1 VKRLS
6 AMSVGVA
13 LLVTL
18 TIAGAA
24 GARTQA
30 TRIQIATALTAAQ
43 EIPAPTGD
51 TSAGRGT
58 FTATIER
65 SGADAVVTWQ
75 LSFSGLTGNAVAA
88 HIHTGARGVSGPVSL
103 ALCGPCTSPA
113 SGTGTVS
120 AEVLAAIQAGGTYV
134 NVHTPTNGAG
144 EIRGQVG
151 IRANV
156 RTPMTSRQEVPK
168 PKGSVARATG
178 TFTGTLTKAGTTVTL
193 SWRLNFAR
201 LTGRAV
207 AAHIHTGARG
217 KSGPVSLALCGPC
230 RNGQR
235 GTATLRPAV
244 VSALESGR
252 AYVNVHTST
261 NAAGEIRGQI
271 AAVPLTLT

>member
-1 VKRLS
+1 MKRLS

-30 TRIQIATALTAAQ
+30 TRIQIATALNAAQ

-103 ALCGPCTSPA
+103 ALTCA
-113 SGTGTVS
+113 SDHRFASRPSTAS
-120 AEVLAAIQAGGTYV
+120 MAGW
-134 NVHTPTNGAG
+134 
-144 EIRGQVG
+144 
-151 IRANV
+151 
-156 RTPMTSRQEVPK
+156 
-168 PKGSVARATG
+168 AR
-178 TFTGTLTKAGTTVTL
+178 
-193 SWRLNFAR
+193 
-201 LTGRAV
+201 
-207 AAHIHTGARG
+207 
-217 KSGPVSLALCGPC
+217 
-230 RNGQR
+230 
-235 GTATLRPAV
+235 
-244 VSALESGR
+244 
-252 AYVNVHTST
+252 ST
-261 NAAGEIRGQI
+261 RS
-271 AAVPLTLT
+271 T